1 MASVGFKPSG
11 TSGGIPT
18 YPVTFSLA
26 TMPLT
31 ARTGM
36 TVQVTVTLGEGKGVL
51 AVPAMA
57 LQGKPGSY
65 TVLVLAPA
73 GDIQVRA
80 IKVGLM
86 SAALVQVIEGVT
98 AGEKVIL
105 DVPGA
110 ATPPPAATS
119 PASSASVGASPSSK
133 KNKKTPG
140 TTAAPTGPSPTSSGT
155 N

>member
-1 MASVGFKPSG
+1 
-11 TSGGIPT
+11 
-18 YPVTFSLA
+18 
-26 TMPLT
+26 
-31 ARTGM
+31 
-36 TVQVTVTLGEGKGVL
+36 
-51 AVPAMA
+51 MA

-86 SAALVQVIEGVT
+86 NVATVQVIAGV
-98 AGEKVIL
+98 AEGEKVIL

-119 PASSASVGASPSSK
+119 PASSASVGASPSSSK
-133 KNKKTPG
+133 KNKKSPSP
-140 TTAAPTGPSPTSSGT
+140 TAAASGSSPTSSAT
-155 N
+155 SQ